1 MTPPV
6 GASGEHAAVVAEAD
20 TAIAL
25 GSGDV
30 PVLATPRLV
39 AWLEAAAVAALDE
52 HLPSDAT
59 SVGTRIELEHLAPS
73 PLGAEV
79 CATAEVIEAAGS
91 RILFRVE
98 AHQGT
103 KCIARGHHQRVVVNR
118 KRFLNSGG

>member
-6 GASGEHAAVVAEAD
+6 GASGEHAAVVGEAD
-20 TAIAL
+20 TAVAL
-25 GSGDV
+25 GSGNV

-39 AWLEAAAVAALDE
+39 AWLEAAAVAATQD
-52 HLPSDAT
+52 HLSPDAT

-73 PLGAEV
+73 PVGAEV
-79 CATAEVIEAAGS
+79 RATAQVLEATGS

-98 AHQGT
+98 AHQGG

-118 KRFLNSGG
+118 HRFLGN